1 MVQGVV
7 KSLPEERFIL
17 RVIRELS
24 DPGEGAGIA
33 RAIAEQAEPLDWH
46 GVSRRM
52 SEEGIAS
59 LFYHRLDRFHLMPLL
74 PAEAVKDLSD
84 WYFADLKR
92 NMAAC
97 APLKRV
103 FDRMNEKRLPFIVL
117 KGIALAERIYPG
129 FATRGMSDADI
140 LVRKA
145 DMEAVDA
152 CLTGLGY
159 SPVDSTVGLAMAN
172 PVGYLASL
180 DYRLR
185 DGSLPNLHIHWH
197 PVNTSVPAFMFA
209 GKVDLD
215 RIWERSVPVR
225 LADAHARVLGP
236 EHQVI
241 YLCEHALRINHS
253 FDRLIL
259 ICDILY
265 TLRAHAHEI
274 RWEVL
279 VEEARRFGLAK
290 PVFLGLTLVGHYTS
304 WNFPEAIQR
313 GLCPDGLAWGERLFI
328 RLQRDNRRFRGCS
341 IMVYLAMNRGILRKV
356 RFVFRVLFPPRHILA
371 QRRYAGRVGVRASD
385 YLLRF
390 GEVFL
395 HPARIFRHHP

>member
-7 KSLPEERFIL
+7 KSRSEERFIL
-17 RVIRELS
+17 SVVRELP

-33 RAIAEQAEPLDWH
+33 RAIAEQAEPLDWN
-46 GVSRRM
+46 GVIRRM

-59 LFYHRLDRFHLMPLL
+59 LFYHLIDRFHLQPLL
-74 PAEAVKDLSD
+74 PPEAVKDLSD
-84 WYFADLKR
+84 QYFADLKR
-92 NMAAC
+92 NMAAS
-97 APLKRV
+97 APLRRV
-103 FDRMNEKRLPFIVL
+103 FDRMNERRLPFIVL
-117 KGIALAERIYPG
+117 KGIALAELIYPG

-152 CLTGLGY
+152 CLSDLGY

-172 PVGYLASL
+172 PMGYLASL

-225 LADAHARVLGP
+225 LADADARVLGP

-241 YLCEHALRINHS
+241 YLCEHALRVNHS

-265 TLRAHAHEI
+265 ALRAYGDEI
-274 RWEVL
+274 RWEFL

-290 PVFLGLTLVGHYTS
+290 PVFLGLTLVGHYTL
-304 WNFPEAIQR
+304 WDFPEAVQR
-313 GLCPDGLAWGERLFI
+313 GVCLDGLTWGERLFL
-328 RLQRDNRRFRGCS
+328 RLQRDNRRFRGGS
-341 IMVYLAMNRGILRKV
+341 ILVYLAMNRGILRKV
-356 RFVFRVLFPPRHILA
+356 RFAFRVLFPPRHILA
-371 QRRYAGRVGVRASD
+371 QRRYAGRKGGRASD
-385 YLLRF
+385 FLLRF
-390 GEVFL
+390 GEVFMHL
-395 HPARIFRHHP
+395 ARIVRHRP